1 MNESYIKLFR
11 KFKEWEWYDDINTK
25 VLFLHLLLSVNYKD
39 KKWKGQEIKKGEII
53 TSLNHLAEETHLT
66 KQQIRTSLSRL
77 KSTQEITYK
86 TTHSYTHITIVN
98 WRKYQCCEEN
108 ITQQITHKS
117 TNEQHSDNTAITL
130 TKERKKE
137 RKEENNI
144 YRYVE
149 EAFARTLNP
158 IEYEEI
164 SSWEDNELTRY
175 AIKQAVLNNVY
186 RIKYISSILNRYK
199 RDNIKTVVEAE
210 ERDINFNSSKTSVKK
225 SNQEKI
231 QEYLERRK
239 NERERI

>member
-53 TSLNHLAEETHLT
+53 TSLNHLAEETKLT
-66 KQQIRTSLSRL
+66 KQQIRTSLSKL

-86 TTHSYTHITIVN
+86 STHSYTHITLVN
-98 WRKYQCCEEN
+98 WGKYQCGEEN

-137 RKEENNI
+137 IKEENNI
-144 YRYVE
+144 CRYVE

-158 IEYEEI
+158 IEYETIESWLDKYTEEEI
-164 SSWEDNELTRY
+164 KK
-175 AIKQAVLNNVY
+175 AIDIAYINNARTLNY
-186 RIKYISSILNRYK
+186 
-199 RDNIKTVVEAE
+199 IKTVLFSKKPQTVPSWFNKDIKSEKMTKHE
-210 ERDINFNSSKTSVKK
+210 E
-225 SNQEKI
+225 QEFEDLLK
-231 QEYLERRK
+231 EYK
-239 NERERI
+239 